1 MYLYS
6 FLYRHVINLLI
17 YHSQQDP
24 FHPVMILTSSGHLF
38 FSFLEQYLIFLELF
52 SLLKISNVLLHLLTE
67 KEKYQYFI
75 NRYILEGKKI
85 KYLNGSIL
93 TQLKFIKINMSV
105 IFTSILLKV
114 ALINFILLPNSSS
127 CLPLISQWSK
137 DQSLEE
143 GQQV

>member
-1 MYLYS
+1 MAMYLYS
-6 FLYRHVINLLI
+6 FLYRHGINLLI
-17 YHSQQDP
+17 HHSQQDP
-24 FHPVMILTSSGHLF
+24 FHLVMILTSSCHLF
-38 FSFLEQYLIFLELF
+38 FFFSEQYFIFLELF
-52 SLLKISNVLLHLLTE
+52 SLLEISNVLLHLLTE

-114 ALINFILLPNSSS
+114 ALINFIFLPNSSS
-127 CLPLISQWSK
+127 CLPLISQ
-137 DQSLEE
+137 
-143 GQQV
+143 